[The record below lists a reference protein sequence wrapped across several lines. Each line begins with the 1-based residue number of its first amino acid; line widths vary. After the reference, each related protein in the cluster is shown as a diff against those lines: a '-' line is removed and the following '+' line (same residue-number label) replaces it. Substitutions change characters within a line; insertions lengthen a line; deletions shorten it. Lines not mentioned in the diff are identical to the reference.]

1 MWWHVR
7 ERDTAAEGSIEGPE
21 KLGFIW
27 VSFGNLKIN
36 YLFIFWY
43 PLYIFRK
50 GEVQIVLRHRRRAFA
65 ERLYGSKRIASFE
78 IRGKMA
84 LIRGSYGYLKILFI
98 FRYSLRIAR
107 LVESVFKCEIRIY
120 SAPRNLVTS
129 YLMLAMS
136 QNSKK
141 QESYDVS
148 KFIKNQ
154 VRVVRGGSGFPRS
167 DRVLT

>member
-1 MWWHVR
+1 MKY
-7 ERDTAAEGSIEGPE
+7 TPYCATGAALLQS
-21 KLGFIW
+21 
-27 VSFGNLKIN
+27 VST
-36 YLFIFWY
+36 
-43 PLYIFRK
+43 
-50 GEVQIVLRHRRRAFA
+50 EA
-65 ERLYGSKRIASFE
+65 KRIASFE

-84 LIRGSYGYLKILFI
+84 LIRGSYGYLKNIILFI
-98 FRYSLRIAR
+98 FRYPLRIAR